1 MEQAHLEGARG
12 RGGGRVTQFAREE
25 GLLGDWGE
33 VGLLGDLRRVS
44 TALAWLCGHALG
56 RYASSTK
63 PSFVLEKKE
72 DGAGFGNRVIEYIP
86 WSREITP
93 TPPHCPHACSG
104 HSISHS

>member
-1 MEQAHLEGARG
+1 MPEGEETRLEQAHLEGARG

-56 RYASSTK
+56 RYASYL
-63 PSFVLEKKE
+63 PNHHLCLKKKRT
-72 DGAGFGNRVIEYIP
+72 GRV
-86 WSREITP
+86 
-93 TPPHCPHACSG
+93 SG
-104 HSISHS
+104 TEL